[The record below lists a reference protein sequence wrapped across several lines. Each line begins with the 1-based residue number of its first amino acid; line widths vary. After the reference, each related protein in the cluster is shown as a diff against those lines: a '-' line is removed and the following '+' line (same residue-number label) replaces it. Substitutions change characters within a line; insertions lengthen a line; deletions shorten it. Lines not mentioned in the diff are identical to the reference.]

1 MFRNIYTLC
10 AVGFTHLVSAQ
21 ILDVTPAFPTIND
34 VVTIVYDATEGNAA
48 LTGVGTVYAH
58 AGLIT
63 SQSTSPS
70 NWMYVQ
76 GAWGTADPSVVMTN
90 LGGNKHQITIDIDA
104 FYGFPAN
111 TVVENLAFVFR
122 NASGTIVGREAD
134 GSDIFYPVY
143 PANAGFLAKL
153 FAPSLNQVANLGDVI
168 NIVGKSNQNAT
179 LTIKDNGNTLTTL
192 SNATLLNY
200 NLNVSTPGEHL
211 VEFIANNGSET
222 LIDSFT
228 YVVNPSINYVNPP
241 SGTQYGVNLIND
253 STVIFKLY
261 APEKNN
267 IYVLGDFNNWQPR
280 LDYHMNLYTDT
291 TTWWLELNNLSPNQL
306 YGYQYFIDGT
316 SRFAD
321 PLSFR
326 IADPN
331 NDQNISATTYPN
343 PYAYPS
349 GQTTGFISL
358 FETNPLDFNW
368 QHDGYQKPEKENLM
382 IYELLVRDF
391 VAQRNYLTLI
401 DTLDYLDSLGINAI
415 ELMPIGEFEN
425 NESWGYNPSFHMA
438 LDKYYGTP
446 EHLKQFVD
454 ACHEHGIAVI
464 LDIAL
469 NHTFGQS
476 PMVNMYWDAVNN
488 RPAANNPW
496 FNAICPHP
504 PYCWGYDLNHEKQA
518 TKDYIDRVNR
528 YWIDE
533 YHLDGFRFD
542 YTKGFVNS
550 AANYSNIRINILKRM
565 ADSIWSVK
573 PDAYIILEH
582 WADNN
587 EEKIL
592 AEYGMMLWGNV
603 TYDYHQAMK
612 GYSSNLTNGIH
623 TARGWTVPHLITYI
637 ESHDEERGMYECI
650 SAGNST
656 NPSHDVKVLLV
667 ALQRAKAAAVTMLTT
682 PGPKMIWQFGEL
694 GYDISIDVPC
704 RTCNKPILW
713 NYWQNV
719 NRKQLYEVYK
729 ATLDLRTTQ
738 PVFTEGTFNYSLTS
752 PIKKI
757 TYQHPTMDV
766 LMLSNFNVNA
776 ASAYAGFTSTGW
788 WYEYYTGDSIEV
800 SNVNMQ
806 LELQPAEYR
815 IYTTTKLDLPEI
827 TSTVSLEELTNS
839 VEELF
844 LYPNPTQDVL
854 NVKFSS
860 DIQSTINIKIIDE
873 KGSVVMEKNPNTSDF
888 QELVLSLNISDL
900 SSGSYCILV
909 KTDKGFSNS
918 YFVKQ

>member
-1 MFRNIYTLC
+1 
-10 AVGFTHLVSAQ
+10 
-21 ILDVTPAFPTIND
+21 
-34 VVTIVYDATEGNAA
+34 
-48 LTGVGTVYAH
+48 
-58 AGLIT
+58 
-63 SQSTSPS
+63 
-70 NWMYVQ
+70 
-76 GAWGTADPSVVMTN
+76 
-90 LGGNKHQITIDIDA
+90 
-104 FYGFPAN
+104 
-111 TVVENLAFVFR
+111 
-122 NASGTIVGREAD
+122 
-134 GSDIFYPVY
+134 
-143 PANAGFLAKL
+143 
-153 FAPSLNQVANLGDVI
+153 
-168 NIVGKSNQNAT
+168 
-179 LTIKDNGNTLTTL
+179 
-192 SNATLLNY
+192 
-200 NLNVSTPGEHL
+200 
-211 VEFIANNGSET
+211 
-222 LIDSFT
+222 
-228 YVVNPSINYVNPP
+228 
-241 SGTQYGVNLIND
+241 
-253 STVIFKLY
+253 
-261 APEKNN
+261 
-267 IYVLGDFNNWQPR
+267 
-280 LDYHMNLYTDT
+280 
-291 TTWWLELNNLSPNQL
+291 
-306 YGYQYFIDGT
+306 
-316 SRFAD
+316 
-321 PLSFR
+321 
-326 IADPN
+326 
-331 NDQNISATTYPN
+331 
-343 PYAYPS
+343 
-349 GQTTGFISL
+349 
-358 FETNPLDFNW
+358 
-368 QHDGYQKPEKENLM
+368 
-382 IYELLVRDF
+382 
-391 VAQRNYLTLI
+391 
-401 DTLDYLDSLGINAI
+401 
-415 ELMPIGEFEN
+415 
-425 NESWGYNPSFHMA
+425 
-438 LDKYYGTP
+438 
-446 EHLKQFVD
+446 
-454 ACHEHGIAVI
+454 
-464 LDIAL
+464 
-469 NHTFGQS
+469 
-476 PMVNMYWDAVNN
+476 
-488 RPAANNPW
+488 
-496 FNAICPHP
+496 
-504 PYCWGYDLNHEKQA
+504 
-518 TKDYIDRVNR
+518 
-528 YWIDE
+528 
-533 YHLDGFRFD
+533 
-542 YTKGFVNS
+542 
-550 AANYSNIRINILKRM
+550 M

-757 TYQHPTMDV
+757 TYQHPSMDV
-766 LMLSNFNVNA
+766 LILSNFNVNT

-788 WYEYYTGDSIEV
+788 WYEYYTGDSMEV

-806 LELQPAEYR
+806 LELQPAEFR
-815 IYTTTKLDLPEI
+815 IYTTTKLELPDI
-827 TSTVSLEELTNS
+827 TSTVSLDELTTS

-860 DIQSTINIKIIDE
+860 NIQSTVNIKIIDE

-888 QELVLSLNISDL
+888 QGAAISLNLSEL